1 MNPPKRY
8 TMEQLAED
16 VEEMLEML
24 YENTGLRPG
33 LDYNAVT
40 VYVDGD
46 PLEFEV
52 GDTDEYYEYDDDTV
66 RVSVPSQIID
76 LVRAHQIE

>member
-1 MNPPKRY
+1 MNDPQRY
-8 TMEQLAED
+8 TIEQLAED

-33 LDYNAVT
+33 LDYDIVT
-40 VYVDGD
+40 VYVDGN

-52 GDTDEYYEYDDDTV
+52 GNTEEGFQDGEICVEI
-66 RVSVPSQIID
+66 PPNIIASIK
-76 LVRAHQIE
+76 AHQIE